1 MKHSMKR
8 QQGISFLGLIFYL
21 VLIVVAVTLIVRLGP
36 HYMEYFSIRTVLKDL
51 QDDPDLATRNKR
63 SIKKAVE
70 NRLYINDIRHVDYR
84 KFKYKK
90 TGQGILVDVD
100 YETRAPLIANLDVV
114 LKFEHEELY
123 KTK

>member
-8 QQGISFLGLIFYL
+8 QRGISFLGLIFYL